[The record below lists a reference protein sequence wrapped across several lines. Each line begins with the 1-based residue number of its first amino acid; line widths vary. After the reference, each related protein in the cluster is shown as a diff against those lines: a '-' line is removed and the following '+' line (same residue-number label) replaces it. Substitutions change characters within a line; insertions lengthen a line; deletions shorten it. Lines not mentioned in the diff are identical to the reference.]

1 MSNKTDNIKY
11 NNNNNMDHNNKNN
24 GGKRILPPHLLCV
37 VEGD

>member
-11 NNNNNMDHNNKNN
+11 NNNNNMHHNNKNN
-24 GGKRILPPHLLCV
+24 GGKRILPTHLLCV